1 MSLGTRLE
9 GFTEEKIYSMVWVK
23 ILAPCGVMHGHEVS
37 FGGGD
42 FYKPSEDGKCGY
54 PSTKLCNGITQMTT
68 I

>member
-37 FGGGD
+37 FGGG
-42 FYKPSEDGKCGY
+42 
-54 PSTKLCNGITQMTT
+54 GIFTSHLKMGSVDTHPQNCAMA
-68 I
+68 